1 MSETKKVKKVKPSKV
16 LDYLKHEDP
25 FAKGVAFC
33 PGCGLELLLR
43 FIPQVIGNDIVITG
57 TPSCSAPVLL
67 GQNKLSWH
75 KLSYFGTLMTGAAAN
90 ATGLVRY
97 YRKAGIDNTVVC
109 FNGDGT
115 AADIGFGNLSGAAER
130 NEPFIYICYDNEG
143 YMNTGV
149 QKSGTTPYGAT
160 TTTTPYGAASRGK
173 NLRRMNLALKMA
185 MHKIPYT
192 ATATLSDLD
201 DLAKKLLKAKEAKDR
216 GFVFLHVFAPCPTGW
231 GADPADTIG
240 ICRQAVKTNYF
251 PLWEAENG
259 KIRMTKTVK
268 KPKPVK
274 TYTGMMKKF
283 ARLTEEDHE
292 ILQDDVDYEY
302 CILGGLSML
311 ESECRLPDA
320 EADAEAENNEGESR

>member
-1 MSETKKVKKVKPSKV
+1 MTAKKKGRLTKV
-16 LDYLKHEDP
+16 LEHLKYEDP
-25 FAKGVAFC
+25 FSKGVAFC

-43 FIPQVIGNDIVITG
+43 FIPQVLGNDIVITG

-67 GQNKLSWH
+67 GQNTQSWH
-75 KLSYFGTLMTGAAAN
+75 RLSYFGTLMTGAAAN
-90 ATGLVRY
+90 ATGLARY

-143 YMNTGV
+143 YMNTGI
-149 QKSGTTPYGAT
+149 QKSGTTPFGAQ
-160 TTTTPYGAASRGK
+160 TTTTPFGQASKGK

-185 MHKIPYT
+185 MHKIPYA

-201 DLAKKLLKAKEAKDR
+201 DLAKKLKKAKEEKER

-231 GADPADTIG
+231 GYAPENTIEV
-240 ICRQAVKTNYF
+240 CRRSVKTNYF
-251 PLWEAENG
+251 PLWEAVNG

-268 KPKPVK
+268 KPKPIT
-274 TYTGMMKKF
+274 TYTALIKKF
-283 ARLTEEDHE
+283 AHLTKKDLK
-292 ILQDDVDYEY
+292 ILQEDVDYEY
-302 CILGGLSML
+302 CMLGGLSVL
-311 ESECRLPDA
+311 EGECRLPDSL
-320 EADAEAENNEGESR
+320 AD